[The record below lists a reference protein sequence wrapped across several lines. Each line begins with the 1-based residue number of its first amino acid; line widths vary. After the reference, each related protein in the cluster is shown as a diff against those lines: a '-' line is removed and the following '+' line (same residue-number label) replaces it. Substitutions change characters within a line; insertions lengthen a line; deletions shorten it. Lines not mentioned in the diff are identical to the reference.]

1 MTMQDETVSYLTT
14 LGLSSIR
21 DNLNQL
27 LPDINGRELSYLE
40 FLHHILKAEL
50 LARDKRSRDRRLQAA
65 EFPYIRTPDDYNYT
79 FNNSVTKRQINQLLD
94 LTWIESAYNI
104 IFLGPSGVGKTHLAV
119 TLGVQAV
126 EQGYKVTFI
135 TMEKLIKLLKT
146 EEISVRARQRLRKI
160 MNSDLVI
167 IDELGFQPIS
177 RQESNLFF
185 QVISNLYEQR
195 SVIITSNKGFEE
207 WAELLQDPIITTAV
221 LDRLTH
227 HSEIFNMTGD
237 SYRLKHRN
245 TIFEMK
251 NR

>member
-1 MTMQDETVSYLTT
+1 MTLQAETRGYLTT
-14 LGLSSIR
+14 LGLSHIR

-27 LPDINGRELSYLE
+27 LPDINGKEISYLE
-40 FLHHILKAEL
+40 FLHQIMKEEII
-50 LARDKRSRDRRLQAA
+50 AREKRARDRRLSSAD
-65 EFPYIRTPDDYNYT
+65 FPYIRLPDDYDYS
-79 FNNSVTKRQINQLLD
+79 FNNSVTKRQITQLLD
-94 LTWIESAYNI
+94 LSWIEAAYNI

-119 TLGVQAV
+119 TLGIQAV
-126 EQGYKVTFI
+126 EQGYKVSFV

-146 EEISVRARQRLRKI
+146 EEISVRARQKLRRI
-160 MNSDLVI
+160 MNSDLII
-167 IDELGFQPIS
+167 IDEIGFQPIS

-207 WAELLQDPIITTAV
+207 WAELLQDPVITTAI

-237 SYRLKHRN
+237 SYRLKHRD
-245 TIFEMK
+245 TIL
-251 NR
+251 R

>member
-1 MTMQDETVSYLTT
+1 MKTNEATMNYLTT
-14 LGLSSIR
+14 LGLSHIR
-21 DNLNQL
+21 DNLDQL
-27 LPDINGRELSYLE
+27 LPDINGKEMSYLD
-40 FLHHILKAEL
+40 FLYHILKEEIS
-50 LARDKRSRDRRLQAA
+50 AREKRSRDRRLQAA
-65 EFPYIRTPDDYNYT
+65 ELPYIRTPDDFDYT

-94 LTWIESAYNI
+94 LTWLESAYNI

-119 TLGVQAV
+119 TLGVLAI
-126 EQGYKVTFI
+126 EQGYKVSFV
-135 TMEKLIKLLKT
+135 TMERLIKLLKT
-146 EEISVRARQRLRKI
+146 EEISVRARQKLRKI

-167 IDELGFQPIS
+167 IDEIGFQPIT

-185 QVISNLYEQR
+185 QVISNLYEQK

-207 WAELLQDPIITTAV
+207 WAELMQDPVITAAI

-245 TIFEMK
+245 TILK
-251 NR
+251 GNR

>member
-1 MTMQDETVSYLTT
+1 MSVYEETLTSLTT
-14 LGLSSIR
+14 LGLSHIR
-21 DNLNQL
+21 DNIDRL
-27 LPDINGRELSYLE
+27 LPDINGKEVSYLD
-40 FLHHILKAEL
+40 FLHNIIKAEL
-50 LARDKRSRDRRLQAA
+50 TARDKRARERRLSSA
-65 EFPYIRTPDDYNYT
+65 EFPYIRTPEDYDYA

-94 LTWIESAYNI
+94 LAWIESAYNI
-104 IFLGPSGVGKTHLAV
+104 IFLGPSGVGKTHMAV
-119 TLGVQAV
+119 TLGIHAV
-126 EQGYKVTFI
+126 EQGYKVSFV

-167 IDELGFQPIS
+167 IDEIGFQPIS

-207 WAELLQDPIITTAV
+207 WAELLQDPVITTAI

-237 SYRLKHRN
+237 SYRLKNRD
-245 TIFEMK
+245 TILKE
-251 NR
+251 

>member
-1 MTMQDETVSYLTT
+1 MTLQAETAGYLTT
-14 LGLSSIR
+14 LGLSHIR

-27 LPDINGRELSYLE
+27 LPEINGKEFSYLE
-40 FLHHILKAEL
+40 FLHHIMKEEL
-50 LARDKRSRDRRLQAA
+50 TARERRSRDRRICSA
-65 EFPYIRTPDDYNYT
+65 EFPYIRTPADYDYT
-79 FNNSVTKRQINQLLD
+79 FNNSVTKRQITQLLD
-94 LTWIESAYNI
+94 LSWIESAYNI

-126 EQGYKVTFI
+126 EQGYKVSFV
-135 TMEKLIKLLKT
+135 TMDKLIKLLKT

-160 MNSDLVI
+160 MTSDLVI
-167 IDELGFQPIS
+167 IDEIGFQPIS

-207 WAELLQDPIITTAV
+207 WAELLQDPVITTAI

-227 HSEIFNMTGD
+227 HSEIFNITGD
-237 SYRLKHRN
+237 SYRLKHRD
-245 TIFEMK
+245 TIL
-251 NR
+251 R

>member
-1 MTMQDETVSYLTT
+1 MTLQTETSGYLTT
-14 LGLSSIR
+14 LGLSHIR

-27 LPDINGRELSYLE
+27 LPDINGKEVSYLE
-40 FLHHILKAEL
+40 FLHHIMKEEMT
-50 LARDKRSRDRRLQAA
+50 ARDKRSRERRLSSA
-65 EFPYIRTPDDYNYT
+65 EFPYIRTPADYDYT
-79 FNNSVTKRQINQLLD
+79 FNNSVTKRQITQLLD
-94 LTWIESAYNI
+94 LSWIESAYNI
-104 IFLGPSGVGKTHLAV
+104 VFLGPSGVGKTNLAV
-119 TLGVQAV
+119 TLGVHAV
-126 EQGYKVTFI
+126 EQGYKVSFV

-146 EEISVRARQRLRKI
+146 EEISVKARQRLRKI

-167 IDELGFQPIS
+167 IDEIGFQPIS
-177 RQESNLFF
+177 RQEANLFF

-207 WAELLQDPIITTAV
+207 WAELLQDPVITTAI

-245 TIFEMK
+245 TIL
-251 NR
+251 R

>member
-1 MTMQDETVSYLTT
+1 MTLQAETRGYLTT
-14 LGLSSIR
+14 LGLSHIR

-27 LPDINGRELSYLE
+27 LPDINGKEISYLE
-40 FLHHILKAEL
+40 FLHQIMKEEII
-50 LARDKRSRDRRLQAA
+50 AREKRARDRRLSSAD
-65 EFPYIRTPDDYNYT
+65 FPYIRLPDNYDYS
-79 FNNSVTKRQINQLLD
+79 FNNSVTKRQITQLLD
-94 LTWIESAYNI
+94 LSWIEAAYNI

-119 TLGVQAV
+119 TLGIQAV
-126 EQGYKVTFI
+126 EQGYKVSFV

-146 EEISVRARQRLRKI
+146 EEISVRARQKLRRI
-160 MNSDLVI
+160 MNSDLII
-167 IDELGFQPIS
+167 IDEIGFQPIS

-207 WAELLQDPIITTAV
+207 WAELLQDPVITTAI

-237 SYRLKHRN
+237 SYRLKHRD
-245 TIFEMK
+245 TIL
-251 NR
+251 R

>member
-1 MTMQDETVSYLTT
+1 MSINAELMNHLTT
-14 LGLSSIR
+14 LGLSYIR

-27 LPDINGRELSYLE
+27 LPDINGKEVSYLE
-40 FLHHILKAEL
+40 FLHYL
-50 LARDKRSRDRRLQAA
+50 LGEEVSTREKRSKDRRLQAA
-65 EFPYIRTPDDYNYT
+65 EFPYIRNPEDFDYT
-79 FNNSVTKRQINQLLD
+79 FNNSVTKRQIAQLLD
-94 LTWIESAYNI
+94 LTWIETAYNI

-126 EQGYKVTFI
+126 ELGYKVNFI

-146 EEISVRARQRLRKI
+146 EEISVKARQKLRRI

-167 IDELGFQPIS
+167 IDEIGFQPIS

-195 SVIITSNKGFEE
+195 SVIITSNKGFDE
-207 WAELLQDPIITTAV
+207 WAELMQDPVITAAI

-245 TIFEMK
+245 TILG
-251 NR
+251 

>member
-1 MTMQDETVSYLTT
+1 MTLQAETIGYLTT
-14 LGLSSIR
+14 LGLSHIR

-27 LPDINGRELSYLE
+27 LPDINGKEISYLE
-40 FLHHILKAEL
+40 FLHQIMKEEIR
-50 LARDKRSRDRRLQAA
+50 AREKRARDRRLSSAD
-65 EFPYIRTPDDYNYT
+65 FPYIRLPDDYDYS
-79 FNNSVTKRQINQLLD
+79 FNNSVTKRQITQLLD
-94 LTWIESAYNI
+94 LSWIEAAYNI

-119 TLGVQAV
+119 TLGIQAV
-126 EQGYKVTFI
+126 EQGYKVSFV

-146 EEISVRARQRLRKI
+146 DEISVRARQKLRRI
-160 MNSDLVI
+160 MNSDLII
-167 IDELGFQPIS
+167 IDEIGFQPIS

-207 WAELLQDPIITTAV
+207 WAELLQDPVITTAI

-237 SYRLKHRN
+237 SYRLKHRD
-245 TIFEMK
+245 TIL
-251 NR
+251 R

>member
-1 MTMQDETVSYLTT
+1 MTLQAETIGYLTT
-14 LGLSSIR
+14 LGLSHIR

-27 LPDINGRELSYLE
+27 LPDINGKEISYLE
-40 FLHHILKAEL
+40 FLHQIMKEEIR
-50 LARDKRSRDRRLQAA
+50 AREKRARDRRLSSAD
-65 EFPYIRTPDDYNYT
+65 FPYIRLPDDYDYS
-79 FNNSVTKRQINQLLD
+79 FNNSVTKRQVTQLLD
-94 LTWIESAYNI
+94 LSWIEAAYNI

-119 TLGVQAV
+119 TLGIQAV
-126 EQGYKVTFI
+126 EQGYKVSFV

-146 EEISVRARQRLRKI
+146 DEISVRARQKLRRI
-160 MNSDLVI
+160 MNSDLII
-167 IDELGFQPIS
+167 IDEIGFQPIS

-207 WAELLQDPIITTAV
+207 WAELLQDPVITTAI

-237 SYRLKHRN
+237 SYRLKHRD
-245 TIFEMK
+245 TIL
-251 NR
+251 R

>member
-1 MTMQDETVSYLTT
+1 MTLQAETAGYLTT
-14 LGLSSIR
+14 LGLSHIR

-27 LPDINGRELSYLE
+27 LPDINGKEISYLE
-40 FLHHILKAEL
+40 FLNHIMKEEL
-50 LARDKRSRDRRLQAA
+50 TARDIRSRNRRLSSA
-65 EFPYIRTPDDYNYT
+65 EFPYIRTPADYDYS
-79 FNNSVTKRQINQLLD
+79 FNNSVTKRQITQLLD
-94 LTWIESAYNI
+94 LSWIESAYNI
-104 IFLGPSGVGKTHLAV
+104 VFLGPSGVGKTHLAV

-126 EQGYKVTFI
+126 EQGYKVSFV
-135 TMEKLIKLLKT
+135 TMGKLIKLLKT

-167 IDELGFQPIS
+167 IDEIGFQPIS

-207 WAELLQDPIITTAV
+207 WAELLQDPVITTAI

-245 TIFEMK
+245 TILK
-251 NR
+251 